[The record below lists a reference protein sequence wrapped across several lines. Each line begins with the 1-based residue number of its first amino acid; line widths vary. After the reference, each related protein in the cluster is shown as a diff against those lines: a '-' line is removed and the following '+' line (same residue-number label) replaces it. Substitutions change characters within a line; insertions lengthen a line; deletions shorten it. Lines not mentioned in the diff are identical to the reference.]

1 MFFEMIRPRI
11 FVQMPAVAAVAL
23 VAGFSG
29 LLSGPAQ
36 AQQIILRCTPPL
48 VANSDGTDCVRPAAQ
63 QKKPGGLTAFAI
75 RKPNGQQVG
84 LYRKTGNNTWV
95 GPIPNGGGVVQW
107 SARSDSRS
115 LLLYRKV
122 PTKITIGVYDDGS
135 VVAPGLP
142 VGSVL
147 GDRAY

>member
-1 MFFEMIRPRI
+1 MFFEMIRPRN
-11 FVQMPAVAAVAL
+11 FVQMPTAAALAL

-48 VANSDGTDCVRPAAQ
+48 VATSDGTDCVRPAAQ
-63 QKKPGGLTAFAI
+63 QKTPDRLTAFAI
-75 RKPNGQQVG
+75 RKPTGQQVG
-84 LYRKTGNNTWV
+84 LFIKTGNNTWV
-95 GPIPNGGGVVQW
+95 GPSLHGGGNIQW
-107 SARSDSRS
+107 TAGKGSGGLVLYTKTSRNTS
-115 LLLYRKV
+115 
-122 PTKITIGVYDDGS
+122 IAIHADGS
-135 VVAPGLP
+135 VFSSYLP

>member
-1 MFFEMIRPRI
+1 MTYAFERVRPRS
-11 FVQMPAVAAVAL
+11 FVQLPAEAALAL

-36 AQQIILRCTPPL
+36 AQQIILRCTRPL

-84 LYRKTGNNTWV
+84 LFRKTGNNAWV
-95 GPIPNGGGVVQW
+95 GRIPIGEAVVQW
-107 SARSDSRS
+107 SAR
-115 LLLYRKV
+115 
-122 PTKITIGVYDDGS
+122 
-135 VVAPGLP
+135 
-142 VGSVL
+142 VGF
-147 GDRAY
+147 A